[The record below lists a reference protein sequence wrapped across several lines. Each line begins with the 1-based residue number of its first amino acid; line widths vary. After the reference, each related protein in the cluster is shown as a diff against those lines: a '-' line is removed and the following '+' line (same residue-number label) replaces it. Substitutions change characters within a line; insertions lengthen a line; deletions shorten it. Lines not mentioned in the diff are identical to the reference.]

1 MVPYVTQWREEGGIQ
16 YRVAKCW
23 RCAKHRGVHCNVH
36 EHLFLFN
43 HAAFY
48 EQTEGHCMMQI
59 RKSNFVLL
67 ISVKDISRSLVYRH
81 RPNCEIF
88 PENSALSYC
97 NVPLR
102 QDILSSIWLLSIII
116 ALQW

>member
-1 MVPYVTQWREEGGIQ
+1 
-16 YRVAKCW
+16 
-23 RCAKHRGVHCNVH
+23 
-36 EHLFLFN
+36 
-43 HAAFY
+43 
-48 EQTEGHCMMQI
+48 MMQI